1 MIARSDGVAKRDC
14 IQQPSQIW
22 ERWMPKAELRWGCPE
37 LDRLSYR
44 TKMCDSSTV
53 ALIFE
58 VGQKWKSRRGGSSP
72 GLLLKNEY
80 KLNFRSKMSQSQS
93 QRWIGLP
100 KKTNSSVTPKI
111 RPHAPGKCSCMLKPK
126 MDAAASLLTTVK
138 LLTLVSGCSW
148 QNETFAQISM
158 SPWNRDASTG
168 RVGVSPCQVA

>member
-111 RPHAPGKCSCMLKPK
+111 RPHAPGKCSCKPINNREAFDACIWMQLTERNVRPDIYESLK
-126 MDAAASLLTTVK
+126 
-138 LLTLVSGCSW
+138 
-148 QNETFAQISM
+148 
-158 SPWNRDASTG
+158 
-168 RVGVSPCQVA
+168 